1 MLRQQNDIN
10 LKVEDGDNF
19 MSDYTT
25 YTNYAKK
32 AIDELQQLANFK
44 KSLKGKKLA
53 DKIREA
59 GLKLITKSGVDSIL
73 HGLGESNGFQNLT
86 PAQKQIAEKL
96 VSLKD
101 TALTHKSSSIQGV
114 TEGKLV
120 ESAVFLNPT
129 TVVVGQTHGQPLEL
143 SPNTLKQIQAIAAKH
158 GAWYEGNGTD
168 RGYTKGQIDRYVGSW
183 DDEVAKT
190 VSSNDPK
197 WLYVLFAN
205 VDENNR
211 VQRVGIDPNDTIFNR
226 LLDTAKDN
234 SFQGIGYTSQ
244 TLKKFLQMAS
254 EGKYDFLKM
263 SQQPATQEN
272 LTRFLKAGE
281 ALMWPSNWEQYP
293 NKAGKI
299 AKAATVDVRDQYLA
313 TRKAGVYVTGIGHLK
328 AVQNITG
335 KQGVAE
341 GKITLSTDPDW
352 YGATVGDYQTTGP
365 VVNISA
371 SELVGFEPDDKM
383 NQPKSKANVEK
394 MLAGL
399 KRGDKLPPLLVRKY
413 KNGYQVL
420 DGHHRFWAY
429 KLSGVKNIPS
439 QIVPDSDIEEISN
452 QGVLDENAE
461 MAQSDIT
468 KIIDYSEKLQS
479 MFDVNDNLEDWVKAK
494 LNHACDY
501 VATVRDYL
509 KFYNEEKQKGTQ
521 NIEEKWTNT
530 YKKSIDCSNAKGF
543 SQKAHCAARR
553 KRQAGGKTQSKSV
566 KECYKEAVQ
575 ELLKEQNSSMAMGAL
590 KQLNSDAKELQTMLQ
605 PTTQLEDWV
614 KSKLNLA
621 GEYLDDVYHHLDHF
635 GSKGRQ
641 FDENYYTDKDTE
653 RQKRMLRFSSTTPPE
668 KKYWFTP
675 SGTVAEAGLSHEGW
689 IKNNDPS
696 LVGATL
702 VDTYDNAIRKGYI
715 RAVVMYDVLF
725 LSNMLNHDFSMNGNS
740 NDNIPVVKS
749 IVLDAIKNFVKEKN
763 IKSVA
768 TGKGKPIKDLSPDEE
783 DQITEDWKKKLATAA
798 LAASTMFGTPDV
810 QSAPALTRPETTAVS
825 QVKQL
830 YTVED
835 VIAATIVDEAGGE
848 KNAYEGMQAVLNVIM
863 NRVNGDVRKAAMQC
877 LKPYQFSGWNKVN
890 KKDSDSIKKYIDS
903 KKSHAR
909 FKIALDLVNQ
919 AKSGSLKDIT
929 SGANHFL
936 NVQLTKQQRSSGKL
950 PSWYNKDKVVADIGR
965 HQFLKLQ
972 EMHELS

>member
-114 TEGKLV
+114 
-120 ESAVFLNPT
+120 
-129 TVVVGQTHGQPLEL
+129 
-143 SPNTLKQIQAIAAKH
+143 
-158 GAWYEGNGTD
+158 
-168 RGYTKGQIDRYVGSW
+168 
-183 DDEVAKT
+183 
-190 VSSNDPK
+190 
-197 WLYVLFAN
+197 
-205 VDENNR
+205 
-211 VQRVGIDPNDTIFNR
+211 
-226 LLDTAKDN
+226 
-234 SFQGIGYTSQ
+234 
-244 TLKKFLQMAS
+244 
-254 EGKYDFLKM
+254 
-263 SQQPATQEN
+263 
-272 LTRFLKAGE
+272 
-281 ALMWPSNWEQYP
+281 
-293 NKAGKI
+293 
-299 AKAATVDVRDQYLA
+299 
-313 TRKAGVYVTGIGHLK
+313 
-328 AVQNITG
+328 
-335 KQGVAE
+335 
-341 GKITLSTDPDW
+341 
-352 YGATVGDYQTTGP
+352 
-365 VVNISA
+365 
-371 SELVGFEPDDKM
+371 
-383 NQPKSKANVEK
+383 
-394 MLAGL
+394 
-399 KRGDKLPPLLVRKY
+399 
-413 KNGYQVL
+413 
-420 DGHHRFWAY
+420 
-429 KLSGVKNIPS
+429 
-439 QIVPDSDIEEISN
+439 
-452 QGVLDENAE
+452 LDENAE

-479 MFDVNDNLEDWVKAK
+479 MFTVNDNLEDWVKAK

-566 KECYKEAVQ
+566 KESYKEALQ

-590 KQLNSDAKELQTMLQ
+590 KQLNSDAKELETMLQ

-725 LSNMLNHDFSMNGNS
+725 LSNTLNHDFSMNGNS
-740 NDNIPVVKS
+740 NDNIPMVKS

-798 LAASTMFGTPDV
+798 LAASTVFGTPDV
-810 QSAPALTRPETTAVS
+810 QAAPTLTRPETTAVS
-825 QVKQL
+825 QVRQP
-830 YTVED
+830 YTIEEIV
-835 VIAATIVDEAGGE
+835 AATLVDEAGGE
-848 KNAYEGMQAVLNVIM
+848 KNPLDGMHAVLNVIM
-863 NRVNGDVRKAAMQC
+863 NRAKGNIRQAAVEC
-877 LKPYQFSGWNKVN
+877 LKPKQFSGWNKIN
-890 KKDSDSIKKYIDS
+890 KKDTEAIKQFIDS
-903 KKSHAR
+903 KRSHSK
-909 FKIALDLVNQ
+909 FKDALDLVNK
-919 AKSGSLKDIT
+919 ARSGSLKDIT
-929 SGANHFL
+929 KGANHFL
-936 NVQLTKQQRSSGKL
+936 NVQLTKQQRKGGNL
-950 PSWYNKDKVVADIGR
+950 PSWYDSNKVVADYGKHR
-965 HQFLKLQ
+965 FLKLQ
-972 EMHELS
+972 EMYELS

>member
-1 MLRQQNDIN
+1 MLMLLQQNDIN

-114 TEGKLV
+114 ISEQPTYKRRMDGK
-120 ESAVFLNPT
+120 S
-129 TVVVGQTHGQPLEL
+129 
-143 SPNTLKQIQAIAAKH
+143 
-158 GAWYEGNGTD
+158 
-168 RGYTKGQIDRYVGSW
+168 
-183 DDEVAKT
+183 
-190 VSSNDPK
+190 
-197 WLYVLFAN
+197 
-205 VDENNR
+205 
-211 VQRVGIDPNDTIFNR
+211 
-226 LLDTAKDN
+226 
-234 SFQGIGYTSQ
+234 
-244 TLKKFLQMAS
+244 
-254 EGKYDFLKM
+254 
-263 SQQPATQEN
+263 
-272 LTRFLKAGE
+272 
-281 ALMWPSNWEQYP
+281 
-293 NKAGKI
+293 
-299 AKAATVDVRDQYLA
+299 
-313 TRKAGVYVTGIGHLK
+313 TGIGNPYHPIN
-328 AVQNITG
+328 AGIRGNVG
-335 KQGVAE
+335 KLTA
-341 GKITLSTDPDW
+341 
-352 YGATVGDYQTTGP
+352 
-365 VVNISA
+365 
-371 SELVGFEPDDKM
+371 
-383 NQPKSKANVEK
+383 
-394 MLAGL
+394 
-399 KRGDKLPPLLVRKY
+399 
-413 KNGYQVL
+413 
-420 DGHHRFWAY
+420 
-429 KLSGVKNIPS
+429 
-439 QIVPDSDIEEISN
+439 
-452 QGVLDENAE
+452 ENAE

-479 MFDVNDNLEDWVKAK
+479 MFTVNDNLEDWVKAK

-566 KECYKEAVQ
+566 KESYKEAVQ

-635 GSKGRQ
+635 GAEGRQ

-668 KKYWFTP
+668 KKHWFTP

-768 TGKGKPIKDLSPDEE
+768 TGKAKPIKDLSPDEE

-825 QVKQL
+825 QVRQP
-830 YTVED
+830 YTIEEIV
-835 VIAATIVDEAGGE
+835 AATIVDEAGGE

-936 NVQLTKQQRSSGKL
+936 NVQLTKQQRSGGKL

>member
-1 MLRQQNDIN
+1 
-10 LKVEDGDNF
+10 
-19 MSDYTT
+19 MST
-25 YTNYAKK
+25 YSKYIEYAKV
-32 AIDELQQLANFK
+32 AIGELKQLETLK
-44 KSLKGKKLA
+44 KSVKGAKLA
-53 DKIREA
+53 QAIKEK
-59 GLKLITKSGVDSIL
+59 GLKKITKSHVDSVL
-73 HGLGESNGFQNLT
+73 HGLGKSSDYSPLSDS
-86 PAQKQIAEKL
+86 QKQIAKELQDIGEK
-96 VSLKD
+96 V
-101 TALTHKSSSIQGV
+101 ALTHKDKAISGILEKVSID
-114 TEGKLV
+114 KLKLGMMH
-120 ESAVFLNPT
+120 EMLMQKNDLKAVI
-129 TVVVGQTHGQPLEL
+129 TVISNLKKDPDYYRISELTHKQWMDGQST
-143 SPNTLKQIQAIAAKH
+143 
-158 GAWYEGNGTD
+158 
-168 RGYTKGQIDRYVGSW
+168 
-183 DDEVAKT
+183 
-190 VSSNDPK
+190 
-197 WLYVLFAN
+197 
-205 VDENNR
+205 
-211 VQRVGIDPNDTIFNR
+211 
-226 LLDTAKDN
+226 
-234 SFQGIGYTSQ
+234 GIGNPDHPINT
-244 TLKKFLQMAS
+244 
-254 EGKYDFLKM
+254 
-263 SQQPATQEN
+263 
-272 LTRFLKAGE
+272 
-281 ALMWPSNWEQYP
+281 
-293 NKAGKI
+293 
-299 AKAATVDVRDQYLA
+299 DVRDS
-313 TRKAGVYVTGIGHLK
+313 V
-328 AVQNITG
+328 G
-335 KQGVAE
+335 KL
-341 GKITLSTDPDW
+341 TS
-352 YGATVGDYQTTGP
+352 
-365 VVNISA
+365 
-371 SELVGFEPDDKM
+371 
-383 NQPKSKANVEK
+383 
-394 MLAGL
+394 
-399 KRGDKLPPLLVRKY
+399 
-413 KNGYQVL
+413 
-420 DGHHRFWAY
+420 
-429 KLSGVKNIPS
+429 
-439 QIVPDSDIEEISN
+439 
-452 QGVLDENAE
+452 ENAE

-509 KFYNEEKQKGTQ
+509 KFYRDEKETGTPD
-521 NIEEKWTNT
+521 NHINEKWSNT

-566 KECYKEAVQ
+566 KESYKEALQ

-635 GSKGRQ
+635 GSEGRQ
-641 FDENYYTDKDTE
+641 FDENYYADRQRE
-653 RQKRMLRFSSTTPPE
+653 REQRMLRFNTTISPE
-668 KKYWFTP
+668 KKYWFKP
-675 SGTVAEAGLSHEGW
+675 DGTVVEAGLSHEGW

-768 TGKGKPIKDLSPDEE
+768 TGKGKPIKDLSPEEE

-863 NRVNGDVRKAAMQC
+863 NRVNGDVRKAAIQC

-890 KKDSDSIKKYIDS
+890 KKDSDSIKKYVDS

-909 FKIALDLVNQ
+909 FKTALDLVNQ

-936 NVQLTKQQRSSGKL
+936 NVQLTKQQRSGGKL
-950 PSWYNKDKVVADIGR
+950 PSWYNKDKVVADIGG
-965 HQFLKLQ
+965 HQFLKL
-972 EMHELS
+972 ESLRSFGEYFGFNN